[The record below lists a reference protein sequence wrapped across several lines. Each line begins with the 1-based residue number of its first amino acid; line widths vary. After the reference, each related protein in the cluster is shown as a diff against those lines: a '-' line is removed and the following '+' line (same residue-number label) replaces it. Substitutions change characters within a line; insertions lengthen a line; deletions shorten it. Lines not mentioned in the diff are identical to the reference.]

1 MYERC
6 HLKDHLEEPALGPSH
21 LTRLERNCSGQSSGE
36 GVISEETVYIPE
48 SALCLPLH
56 YVNDLT
62 MNPMNPVKQ
71 LKYKISFLQR
81 RRGVK
86 GFAVALYFND
96 DGRYDT
102 APYTEDVGNFKSMTS

>member
-1 MYERC
+1 M
-6 HLKDHLEEPALGPSH
+6 
-21 LTRLERNCSGQSSGE
+21 
-36 GVISEETVYIPE
+36 
-48 SALCLPLH
+48 
-56 YVNDLT
+56 
-62 MNPMNPVKQ
+62 KQ

-96 DGRYDT
+96 DGCYDT